1 MSIFGCLFPCAPQL
15 SWRSAIESERCMS
28 ERMGASASAS
38 QGADGLGL
46 NQGLGLPPGL
56 EPPGS
61 REKKKRVTGF
71 ATLKK
76 KFIRRRRLVLLL
88 KFSYGLYFDFVCN
101 DFCTTALCRFKISIK
116 GDLQL
121 DLV

>member
-1 MSIFGCLFPCAPQL
+1 MSIVKLMYFFLNFRTSPLFQRRNAMSIFGCLFPCAPQL

-88 KFSYGLYFDFVCN
+88 KFC
-101 DFCTTALCRFKISIK
+101 
-116 GDLQL
+116 
-121 DLV
+121 